1 MCEQC
6 AHSSSEES
14 DGGEVPPSED
24 SANEHLFEDIER
36 ITKFNVLIS
45 EAESIDSQR
54 LSTIGQV

>member
-1 MCEQC
+1 M
-6 AHSSSEES
+6 
-14 DGGEVPPSED
+14 PPSED

-54 LSTIGQV
+54 LSTIGQVENELEIVVDSKS